1 MNHAGTREQS
11 RPLLPGP
18 VTTALVQLE
27 RVLAVWV
34 PYIPMIAV
42 FSYILFWPVTFPPP
56 GKTHIQVQ
64 NDGELSRQLSL
75 GFSFAIAALV
85 MFSQRGRLSAFLWN
99 NKLLLLLLLWALLS
113 VSWSAVPVLSFKR
126 WIQFAGF
133 LLVARVAV
141 IGEHGPERTLAVLR
155 TLFALAVF
163 ASLAMVLLNPE
174 AGLDASRQAWRGIHV
189 HKNTLGQVATFAAVL
204 WLPALLT
211 ATGPLRKGVVTAVIS
226 VALLLVLQSD
236 SKSSQI
242 VLAVLLG
249 IWLWLALPFRR
260 EIKFAIAPLPLLVT
274 LFWLF
279 ALHSGGVTDLFF
291 AAIERDSS
299 LTGRTLLWQELLDQ
313 FGLHSL
319 YGAGYNGFWTSL
331 NPQAR
336 LLVLRIGW
344 DPGQAH
350 NGYLDVL
357 NELGIIGAGIFLLLL
372 LQMSVRIVRSMRVH
386 LVVGQ
391 TLLLLFVS
399 QVLFNITETGFCRGS
414 TLGWILFLTTAILA
428 NRLGHWKEVKA
439 GAAHA

>member
-1 MNHAGTREQS
+1 MS
-11 RPLLPGP
+11 R
-18 VTTALVQLE
+18 
-27 RVLAVWV
+27 
-34 PYIPMIAV
+34 
-42 FSYILFWPVTFPPP
+42 
-56 GKTHIQVQ
+56 
-64 NDGELSRQLSL
+64 
-75 GFSFAIAALV
+75 SFEPI
-85 MFSQRGRLSAFLWN
+85 
-99 NKLLLLLLLWALLS
+99 
-113 VSWSAVPVLSFKR
+113 
-126 WIQFAGF
+126 
-133 LLVARVAV
+133 
-141 IGEHGPERTLAVLR
+141 
-155 TLFALAVF
+155 
-163 ASLAMVLLNPE
+163 
-174 AGLDASRQAWRGIHV
+174 
-189 HKNTLGQVATFAAVL
+189 
-204 WLPALLT
+204 
-211 ATGPLRKGVVTAVIS
+211 
-226 VALLLVLQSD
+226 
-236 SKSSQI
+236 
-242 VLAVLLG
+242 
-249 IWLWLALPFRR
+249 WLALPFRR

>member
-11 RPLLPGP
+11 RSLLPP
-18 VTTALVQLE
+18 QVTAALVSIE
-27 RVLAVWV
+27 NALAAWA
-34 PYIPMIAV
+34 PYIPMIVV
-42 FSYILFWPVTFPPP
+42 FSYILYWPVTFPPP

-75 GFSFAIAALV
+75 GFSFAVAALV
-85 MFSQRGRLSAFLWN
+85 MFSSRGRFTSFLFN
-99 NKLLLLLLLWALLS
+99 NKLLLVLLLWALLS
-113 VSWSAVPVLSFKR
+113 VSWSAVPGLSLKR

-133 LLVARVAV
+133 LLMARVAV
-141 IGEHGPERTLAVLR
+141 VGEQGPERTLLVLR
-155 TLFALAVF
+155 ALFAVAVF

-174 AGLDASRQAWRGIHV
+174 AGLDASRQAWKGIHV
-189 HKNTLGQVATFAAVL
+189 HKNTLGQVATFTAIL
-204 WLPALLT
+204 WLPTLFVPAS
-211 ATGPLRKGVVTAVIS
+211 PLRRGLAMTVVA
-226 VALLLVLQSD
+226 VALLLVLKSD
-236 SKSSQI
+236 SKSSQV

-249 IWLWLALPFRR
+249 VWLWLVLPFRK
-260 EIKFAIAPLPLLVT
+260 EIKFAIAPLPVLVT

-279 ALHSGGVTDLFF
+279 TLHSGSIADLFF

-372 LQMSVRIVRSMRVH
+372 LQMAVRILRSMRVH
-386 LVVGQ
+386 RVIGH
-391 TLLLLFVS
+391 TLLLLFIS

-414 TLGWILFLTTAILA
+414 TLGWVLFLTTAILA
-428 NRLGHWKEVKA
+428 NRLGHWKEHK